1 MDVIQGKK
9 IAVRKNPF
17 ILSFLSFNKL
27 ETNKAKN
34 NIIGTCTNKYKKVLK
49 KAFLKVASFNMR

>member
-49 KAFLKVASFNMR
+49 KAF